1 MTTHHHVSPVLFRS
15 PLTRLF
21 EFAARKQ
28 PLSWALAKLQD
39 GLARR
44 RQLKV
49 LATLDDRLLADIGL
63 TREQVKAECEK
74 SLWSS

>member
-1 MTTHHHVSPVLFRS
+1 MTTHNHVSPVLTRS

-21 EFAARKQ
+21 EFSPRQQ
-28 PLSWALAKLQD
+28 PMSWALARLQ
-39 GLARR
+39 GGIARR

-49 LATLDDRLLADIGL
+49 LATLDDRLLADVGL

-74 SLWSS
+74 SLW